1 MAATLAA
8 ARRFASA
15 DEFFTLL
22 GDSAREDVT
31 ALVRDGRILAHVS
44 GLGMVDGQ
52 LVEAI
57 KAHLPARCVLDAEIV
72 ATVAVASEN
81 FHRTLLAGYADRA
94 GPIDAQAKASNFR

>member
-57 KAHLPARCVLDAEIV
+57 KA
-72 ATVAVASEN
+72 
-81 FHRTLLAGYADRA
+81 AGMHIEACYPVR
-94 GPIDAQAKASNFR
+94 PPVFRVTRRPPRKR